1 MKMKKIAAALLVAG
15 ASLAPMAANAASVGL
30 ELLLLVDVSGSVSG
44 TEYALQKTGY
54 VNAFN
59 SAAVQNAIFG
69 SQGGSIAVSYAE
81 WSGTGQISRL
91 VNWTK
96 ISTIGEANA
105 FAAAINAT
113 SRAFLGGSTGIQ
125 SAMDDSKSWFGT
137 ETGGSANGFE
147 SLRQVMD
154 VSGDGARNVGLTG
167 TTGRDAALGVGV
179 DTINGIYIAGEAGL
193 ADYYNNFVKGGTGGF
208 VEAANDFNDFSAAIE
223 RKLIR
228 EITHET
234 PEPLS
239 AALVGIGLFGLGLSR
254 RRQKQVQA

>member
-81 WSGTGQISRL
+81 WSGAGQISRL

-105 FAAAINAT
+105 FANAINLT
-113 SRAFLGGSTGIQ
+113 NRAFANNTAIQ
-125 SAMDDSKSWFGT
+125 SAMNDSKTWFGT
-137 ETGGSANGFE
+137 ETGGTDNGFE

-154 VSGDGARNVGLTG
+154 VSGDGARNEGLTG
-167 TTGRDAALGVGV
+167 TQGRDAALAAGV
-179 DTINGIYIAGEAGL
+179 DTINGIYIAGEGGL
-193 ADYYNNFVKGGTGGF
+193 DAYYNNFVKGGAGGF
-208 VEAANDFNDFSAAIE
+208 VEAANTFEDFSAAIQ

>member
-30 ELLLLVDVSGSVSG
+30 ELLLLVDVSGSVSD

-54 VNAFN
+54 VSAFN
-59 SAAVQNAIFG
+59 SATVQNAIFG

-81 WSGTGQISRL
+81 WSGPGQISQL
-91 VNWTK
+91 VNWMR
-96 ISTIGEANA
+96 ISNIAEANA
-105 FAAAINAT
+105 FAAAINGT
-113 SRAFLGGSTGIQ
+113 DRAFSGNTAIQ
-125 SAMDDSKSWFGT
+125 SAMNDSKAWFGT
-137 ETGGSANGFE
+137 ETGGTDNGFE

-154 VSGDGARNVGLTG
+154 VSGDGARNEGLTG
-167 TTGRDAALGVGV
+167 TQGRDAALAAGV
-179 DTINGIYIAGEAGL
+179 DTINGIYIAGEGGL
-193 ADYYNNFVKGGTGGF
+193 DAYYNNFVK
-208 VEAANDFNDFSAAIE
+208 ANTFEDFSAAIQ

>member
-81 WSGTGQISRL
+81 WSGPGQISQL
-91 VNWTK
+91 VNWMR
-96 ISTIGEANA
+96 ISNIAEANA
-105 FAAAINAT
+105 FAAAINGT
-113 SRAFLGGSTGIQ
+113 DRAFSGNTAIQ
-125 SAMDDSKSWFGT
+125 SAMNDSKAWFGT

-154 VSGDGARNVGLTG
+154 VSGDGVRNVGLDG
-167 TTGRDAALGVGV
+167 TAGRDAALAAGV
-179 DTINGIYIAGEAGL
+179 DTINGIYIGDATLGA
-193 ADYYNNFVKGGTGGF
+193 YYNNNVKGGTGGF
-208 VEAANDFNDFSAAIE
+208 VEAANTFDDFSAAIE
-223 RKLIR
+223 RKPTGR
-228 EITHET
+228 PRSCSMPAT
-234 PEPLS
+234 
-239 AALVGIGLFGLGLSR
+239 
-254 RRQKQVQA
+254 KQ

>member
-15 ASLAPMAANAASVGL
+15 ATLAPMTANAVSVGL
-30 ELLLLVDVSGSVSG
+30 ELLLLVDVSGSVSSS
-44 TEYALQKTGY
+44 EYSLQKTGY

-69 SQGGSIAVSYAE
+69 SQLGSIAVSYAE
-81 WSGTGQISRL
+81 WSGAGQISRL

-96 ISTIGEANA
+96 ISTAGEASA
-105 FAAAINAT
+105 FANAINAT
-113 SRAFLGGSTGIQ
+113 SRAFSGNTAIQ
-125 SAMDDSKSWFGT
+125 SAMNDSKTWFGT
-137 ETGGSANGFE
+137 ETGGADNGFE

-154 VSGDGARNVGLTG
+154 VSGDGARNIGLTG
-167 TTGRDAALGVGV
+167 TAGRDAALAAGV
-179 DTINGIYIAGEAGL
+179 DTINGIYIGNAALGT
-193 ADYYNNFVKGGTGGF
+193 YYNDFVKGGTGGF
-208 VEAANDFNDFSAAIE
+208 VEAADNFTDFSDAIQ

-228 EITHET
+228 EITNQT

>member
-15 ASLAPMAANAASVGL
+15 ATLAPMTANAVSVGL
-30 ELLLLVDVSGSVSG
+30 ELLLLVDVSGSVSSS
-44 TEYALQKTGY
+44 EYSLQKTSY

-69 SQGGSIAVSYAE
+69 SQLGSIAVSYAE
-81 WSGTGQISRL
+81 WSGAGQISRL

-96 ISTIGEANA
+96 ISTAGEASA
-105 FAAAINAT
+105 FANAINAT
-113 SRAFLGGSTGIQ
+113 SRAFSGNTAIQ
-125 SAMDDSKSWFGT
+125 SAMNDSKTWFGT
-137 ETGGSANGFE
+137 ETGGADNGFE

-154 VSGDGARNVGLTG
+154 VSGDGARNIGLTG
-167 TTGRDAALGVGV
+167 TAGRDAALAAGV
-179 DTINGIYIAGEAGL
+179 DTINGIYIGNATLGT
-193 ADYYNNFVKGGTGGF
+193 YYNDFVKGGTGGF
-208 VEAANDFNDFSAAIE
+208 VEAADNFTDFSDAIQ

-228 EITHET
+228 EITNQT

>member
-15 ASLAPMAANAASVGL
+15 ATFAPMTANAVSVGL
-30 ELLLLVDVSGSVSG
+30 ELLLLVDVSGSVDAN
-44 TEYALQKTGY
+44 EYNLQKTGY

-81 WSGTGQISRL
+81 WSGAGQLRQL
-91 VNWTK
+91 VNWMR
-96 ISTIGEANA
+96 IGTIGEANA
-105 FAAAINAT
+105 FAAAINGT
-113 SRAFLGGSTGIQ
+113 SRAFNGSTAIQ
-125 SAMDDSKSWFGT
+125 SAISNSKTWFGM
-137 ETGGSANGFE
+137 ETGGTSNGFE

-154 VSGDGARNVGLTG
+154 VSGDGENNDGLSG
-167 TTGRDAALGVGV
+167 TQGRDAALAAGV
-179 DTINGIYIAGEAGL
+179 DTINGIYIGGVSL
-193 ADYYNNFVKGGTGGF
+193 GNYYNNSVKGGTGGF
-208 VEAANDFNDFSAAIE
+208 VEAADNFSDFSAAIE

-228 EITHET
+228 EITNET

>member
-15 ASLAPMAANAASVGL
+15 ATLAPMTANAVSVGL

-59 SAAVQNAIFG
+59 SATVQNAIFG
-69 SQGGSIAVSYAE
+69 SQLGSIAVSYAE
-81 WSGTGQISRL
+81 WSGAGQISRL

-96 ISTIGEANA
+96 ISTIGEASA
-105 FAAAINAT
+105 FASAINAT
-113 SRAFLGGSTGIQ
+113 TRAFGGQTAIQ
-125 SAMDDSKSWFGT
+125 SAMNDSKAWFGS
-137 ETGGSANGFE
+137 ETGGADNGFQ

-154 VSGDGARNVGLTG
+154 VSGDGAMNDGLTG
-167 TTGRDAALGVGV
+167 SSGRDAALAAGV
-179 DTINGIYIAGEAGL
+179 DTINGIYIAGESGL
-193 ADYYNNFVKGGTGGF
+193 GNYYNNFVKGGTGGF
-208 VEAANDFNDFSAAIE
+208 VEVADNFADFSDAIE

-228 EITHET
+228 EIKNEV
-234 PEPLS
+234 PEPIS